1 MGMILPRPWC
11 KSITLLVALF
21 SSYSHRRMVC
31 QIGAYRN
38 NVLPC
43 VGLID
48 MEWAVKKLLICK
60 TCLIG
65 FAALLLAC
73 CGETIATVVKKSSA
87 FIYEHTDNVAGK
99 DEVTGCL
106 VLERCEAMKN
116 FYLCKLCVIVFGA
129 LLATLT

>member
-1 MGMILPRPWC
+1 MGMILPGPWC

-73 CGETIATVVKKSSA
+73 SGETIATVVKKSDA
-87 FIYEHTDNVAGK
+87 FIYEHAGNVARK
-99 DEVTGCL
+99 DEVTGFL
-106 VLERCEAMKN
+106 VLERCKAMKK
-116 FYLCKLCVIVFGA
+116 FYLLLCVIVFGA
-129 LLATLT
+129 LSAMLT